1 MSKLTMDDLT
11 PGESW
16 GCRFRTHTFCDDQG
30 VPVRSTNLQ
39 LGQAHPGTPQEY
51 TSWGVI
57 HVRDTE
63 SRRLSVIDNLTGQE
77 FVIDEDNAWDY
88 DRVEYVE

>member
-1 MSKLTMDDLT
+1 MTKLTMDDLT
-11 PGESW
+11 PGSSW
-16 GCRFRTHTFCDDQG
+16 GCRFTTHTFCDAQG
-30 VPVRSTNLQ
+30 VPVRNTNLQ
-39 LGQAHPGTPQEY
+39 IGQAHAGTPQTY

-57 HVRDTE
+57 SIRDTE
-63 SRRLSVIDNLTGQE
+63 SRRLSVIDHATGME